1 MRLMGLHISDSLLF
15 HIAECTT
22 SKVSWEKLASLFRK
36 VNEFF
41 ALQLETELSSLVPD
55 KHASIEDYLS
65 KFRSLVS
72 QLKERRNTKSDNKCI
87 FLILSKLKG
96 AYQIFSSFYSTM
108 DALGV

>member
-1 MRLMGLHISDSLLF
+1 MYNFESQLGEAGLPVSQ
-15 HIAECTT
+15 
-22 SKVSWEKLASLFRK
+22 SKWI
-36 VNEFF
+36 F

-72 QLKERRNTKSDNKCI
+72 LLKERRNTKSDNECI